1 MCFTQYI
8 ERANVPQ
15 LLKKKQSAKHKSA
28 KKTAQRTSKY
38 QLKHAER
45 EATRKPSKKPAA
57 PQKNKPKFTVK
68 PQCWQHCRTSTSHF
82 ILFLNCICYNH
93 NFFANLS
100 HVIKRHHF
108 FVCVA

>member
-57 PQKNKPKFTVK
+57 PQKKQAQIHGKTAMLA
-68 PQCWQHCRTSTSHF
+68 TLSHF
-82 ILFLNCICYNH
+82 YFTFYS
-93 NFFANLS
+93 FS
-100 HVIKRHHF
+100 
-108 FVCVA
+108 